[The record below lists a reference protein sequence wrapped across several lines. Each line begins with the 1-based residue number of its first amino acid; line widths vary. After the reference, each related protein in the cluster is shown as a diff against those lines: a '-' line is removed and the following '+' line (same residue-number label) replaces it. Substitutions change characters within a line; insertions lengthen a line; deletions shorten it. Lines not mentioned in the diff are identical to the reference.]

1 MLQVSKFVDY
11 VKTQAKFYSTSNIL
25 LTMGGDFTY
34 QEAHMWYQN
43 LDKII
48 R

>member
-1 MLQVSKFVDY
+1 MLQVKKFVDY
-11 VKTQAKFYSTSNIL
+11 VKTQAKFYSTSNVL